1 MSQEAAAG
9 VGPGGAVSPAAG
21 GRTRA
26 AGCGPRRL
34 RVEGRGSGLGLASTA
49 WAPGVPLSLAGPR
62 WSGRHSAGAL
72 FSLALTR
79 RTDFFALGRRVQ
91 RGGCGALLV
100 ARRREL
106 AGGGGASECARSE
119 PGDMTNFSEIQIGE
133 SASVEIC
140 KHTLSHKLATHLAF
154 FTLQ

>member
-1 MSQEAAAG
+1 MSPAAAG
-9 VGPGGAVSPAAG
+9 
-21 GRTRA
+21 RTRT
-26 AGCGPRRL
+26 AGCGLRCLWRAEGWDSRTQASRCRL
-34 RVEGRGSGLGLASTA
+34 GSGCFPLTA
-49 WAPGVPLSLAGPR
+49 GAAPR
-62 WSGRHSAGAL
+62 WSGRHTAGAL
-72 FSLALTR
+72 SSLALTR
-79 RTDFFALGRRVQ
+79 HTDFFALGHGVQ
-91 RGGCGALLV
+91 RGGCGALLA

-106 AGGGGASECARSE
+106 AGGGGASKCVCSE